1 MTLDRSH
8 YAELMEA
15 RVKKPQSL
23 NDALRSRKRRSLPGQ
38 DGRLLLIAS
47 DHTARGKLGLGDD
60 PVAMSD
66 RYTLLERLASALATP
81 GVDGVL
87 ASADILEELAWLGA
101 LDDRLAIGTINRGG
115 ILGASWELDDRV
127 TAYDPA
133 HIAEWGLDGGKTLLR
148 IDLSDPN
155 TARTIETV
163 ARITTELADY
173 GVMSMIEALPY
184 TKDSHGRAVLDES
197 IDALI
202 TTVAIASGLGSS
214 SAYSWLKVT
223 PSDRIAEVAAATTLP
238 ILMLGGESQAKPQEL
253 LNQWKKGLQESN
265 VRGIVA
271 GRSLLY
277 PVDGNSQVAVRNAID
292 IIHPTLSTHKGDPS

>member
-1 MTLDRSH
+1 M
-8 YAELMEA
+8 
-15 RVKKPQSL
+15 
-23 NDALRSRKRRSLPGQ
+23 
-38 DGRLLLIAS
+38 LLIAS

-66 RYTLLERLASALATP
+66 RYTLLERLVSALANP

-115 ILGASWELDDRV
+115 ILGASWEIDDRV
-127 TAYDPA
+127 TAYDPE
-133 HIAEWGLDGGKTLLR
+133 HIAEYGLDGGKTLLR

-184 TKDSHGRAVLDES
+184 TKDSHGRAVLDQS

-214 SAYSWLKVT
+214 SAHSWLKVT

-253 LNQWKKGLQESN
+253 LNQWKMGLQESN

-277 PVDGNSQVAVRNAID
+277 PVDGNSEAAVRGAIN
-292 IIHPTLSTHKGDPS
+292 IIHPTFSTHKGDPS